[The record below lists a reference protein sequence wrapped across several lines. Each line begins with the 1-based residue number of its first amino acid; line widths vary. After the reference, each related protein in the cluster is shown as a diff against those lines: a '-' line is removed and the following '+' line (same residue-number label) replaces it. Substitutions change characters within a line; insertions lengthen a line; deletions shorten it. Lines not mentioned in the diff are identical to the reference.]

1 LVSWLIEEVA
11 LYLGYFSLKPSAM
24 KKFLLFMS
32 LLAFIFNGCSQSK
45 SAEILNKKEFA
56 KGIAQKNV
64 RVIDVRT
71 PEEYQAGHIDN
82 AENIDYYDQENFKKA
97 FMEFD
102 KDDPIYIYCRSG
114 GRSQKAGEILKQLGF
129 TNLYDLEGGY
139 LNWIKQQ

>member
-1 LVSWLIEEVA
+1 
-11 LYLGYFSLKPSAM
+11 
-24 KKFLLFMS
+24 MS